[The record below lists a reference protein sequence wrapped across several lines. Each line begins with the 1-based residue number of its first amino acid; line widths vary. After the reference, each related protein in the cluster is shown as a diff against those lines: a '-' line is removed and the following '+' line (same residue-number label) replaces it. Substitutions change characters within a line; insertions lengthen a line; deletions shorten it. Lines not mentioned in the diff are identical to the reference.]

1 MDTNSAYALGALY
14 NIQKQQQQD
23 EAQKK
28 EILLKGAEANVQ
40 QNELLLKQLEEIK
53 QQNVL
58 LMLLGKIRKLS
69 SVKNEHEGLQTFVE
83 ILDSLEKLGRPVIE
97 RYYDVD
103 AYLELQA
110 DLARG
115 K

>member
-1 MDTNSAYALGALY
+1 MDVNSAYALGALY

-58 LMLLGKIRKLS
+58 LSKLYEDAKQEAKDNAKEAKQNKVFGWISFGVGTFLGIIGNAIALIALIAT
-69 SVKNEHEGLQTFVE
+69 V
-83 ILDSLEKLGRPVIE
+83 
-97 RYYDVD
+97 
-103 AYLELQA
+103 
-110 DLARG
+110 
-115 K
+115 